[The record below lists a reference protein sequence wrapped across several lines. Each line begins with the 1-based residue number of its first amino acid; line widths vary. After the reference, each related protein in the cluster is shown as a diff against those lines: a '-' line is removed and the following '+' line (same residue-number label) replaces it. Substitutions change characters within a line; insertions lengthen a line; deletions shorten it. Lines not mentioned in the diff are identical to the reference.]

1 MRRRL
6 SRLRWQLTLSHLIA
20 ILVTLTSMVT
30 AIFLFAGVWIA
41 IQTSPNREAANDA
54 RIVARSV
61 GALVEA
67 IGDRESL
74 NVILRALAHGTVRT
88 QLGPGPFAP
97 EPAYRVEGLGP
108 SLRGLAY
115 IVVVSPDGAMIASSD
130 PAGAAFDPP
139 ERAEWAGLVAASV
152 AGERN
157 SRDLTRLR
165 AGPGPVALGAYP
177 IGGAP
182 ADGPP
187 WLANR
192 GEPPT
197 AIVVVAKRELT
208 ETNPVR
214 AMIRGILIFGAATLA
229 MLSSAFGF
237 ALAASA
243 LVGYFLSRQLVRRLE
258 QVGRA
263 AEALAAGDL
272 GARIPEGRD
281 DEVGQL
287 ARRFNDMADRLTTT
301 VAELD
306 ARTREAES
314 ALAAKRELIANVS
327 HELRTPL
334 ASISGHAESLL
345 LLGESASPER
355 HAESLEVL
363 HREARQLSRLV
374 DDLFLLSTTE
384 SGGLRLMIRTVDVG
398 AILEEVAGTFRPLAR
413 REGQIT
419 ILVDVEPGLPLA
431 SGDRE
436 RIIQVLSNLI
446 RNALRFTPEGGL
458 VSLRAVRQHDAIV
471 VMVADTGAGIPPEG
485 LERIFERFFRGDD
498 ARDRASGGAG
508 LGLAIVRE
516 LVEAMGGQVSAQS
529 VVGEGSQFA
538 FSLPVADDPLDVP
551 TNGQRKPDAG
561 LTRA

>member
-1 MRRRL
+1 MRPRL

-20 ILVTLTSMVT
+20 IVVTLVSMIA

-41 IQTSPNREAANDA
+41 VQTSPDREPSNDA
-54 RIVARSV
+54 RIVSRSI
-61 GALVEA
+61 GALVAVTSER
-67 IGDRESL
+67 DTL
-74 NVILRALAHGTVRT
+74 NLILRALVRGNVRT
-88 QLGPGPFAP
+88 QIGPGPFAP
-97 EPAYRVEGLGP
+97 EPASRIEGLGP

-115 IVVVSPDGAMIASSD
+115 IAVVGPDGAVLASSD
-130 PAGAAFDPP
+130 PAGAAFDPS
-139 ERAEWAGLVAASV
+139 ERAEWATLVTAA
-152 AGERN
+152 ANGERN
-157 SRDLTRLR
+157 TKDLTRLR

-177 IGGAP
+177 IGGT

-187 WLANR
+187 WLASR
-192 GEPPT
+192 GENPT
-197 AIVVVAKRELT
+197 AVVIVAKNQLAEVT
-208 ETNPVR
+208 PFR
-214 AMIRGILIFGAATLA
+214 AMIRGILFFGAATFA
-229 MLSSAFGF
+229 ILSSSFAFAF
-237 ALAASA
+237 ASSA
-243 LVGYFLSRQLVRRLE
+243 LVGYLLSRQLVRRLE

-263 AEALAAGDL
+263 AEALAAGEL
-272 GARIPEGRD
+272 STRIPEGRD

-287 ARRFNDMADRLTTT
+287 ARRFNAMAERLTTT

-345 LLGESASPER
+345 MLGEGASAARQS
-355 HAESLEVL
+355 ESLAVL

-374 DDLFLLSTTE
+374 DDLFLLSTAE
-384 SGGLRLMIRTVDVG
+384 SGGLRLAIRSVDV
-398 AILEEVAGTFRPLAR
+398 ADILEEVVATFRPLAR

-419 ILVDVEPGLPLA
+419 LLLDSEAGLPPA

-436 RIIQVLSNLI
+436 RIVQVLGNLV

-458 VSLRAVRQHDAIV
+458 VSLRAIRQHDMIV

-516 LVEAMGGQVSAQS
+516 LVEAMGGQVAVQS

-538 FSLPVADDPLDVP
+538 FTLPVAGTPLDIP
-551 TNGQRKPDAG
+551 TAGQKNPDAG

>member
-1 MRRRL
+1 M
-6 SRLRWQLTLSHLIA
+6 IA
-20 ILVTLTSMVT
+20 
-30 AIFLFAGVWIA
+30 AIFLFAGSWIA
-41 IQTSPNREAANDA
+41 IQTGPDREPANDA
-54 RIVARSV
+54 RIIARSI

-67 IGDRESL
+67 TSDHESL
-74 NVILRALAHGTVRT
+74 NVILRALARGTIRT

-115 IVVVSPDGAMIASSD
+115 IVVVSPGGEVLASSD

-139 ERAEWAGLVAASV
+139 ERAEWAALVAV
-152 AGERN
+152 AVDGARKTN
-157 SRDLTRLR
+157 DLTQLR
-165 AGPGPVALGAYP
+165 SGPGPVAFGAYP
-177 IGGAP
+177 IGGSV
-182 ADGPP
+182 DGPP
-187 WLANR
+187 WLATR
-192 GEPPT
+192 QESPT
-197 AIVVVAKRELT
+197 AVVVVAKQQLAQAT
-208 ETNPVR
+208 P
-214 AMIRGILIFGAATLA
+214 IRSMLHGILVFGAATLA
-229 MLSSAFGF
+229 MLSSAFLF
-237 ALAASA
+237 ALASSA

-263 AEALAAGDL
+263 AESLAAGDL
-272 GARIPEGRD
+272 ETRIPVGRD

-287 ARRFNDMADRLTTT
+287 ARRFNDMADRLTTN

-306 ARTREAES
+306 ARTRDAES

-345 LLGESASPER
+345 MLGAGVSADR
-355 HAESLEVL
+355 QAESLAVL

-384 SGGLRLMIRTVDVG
+384 SSGLRLAIRTVDVG
-398 AILEEVAGTFRPLAR
+398 SILEEVAATFRPLAR

-419 ILVDVEPGLPLA
+419 LLLEIEPELPA
-431 SGDRE
+431 ARGDRE

-458 VSLRAVRQHDAIV
+458 VSLRAIYRHNSV
-471 VMVADTGAGIPPEG
+471 VVTVADTGAGISPEG

-516 LVEAMGGQVSAQS
+516 LVEAMGGHVSAQS
-529 VVGEGSQFA
+529 VVGEGSQFV
-538 FSLPVADDPLDVP
+538 FTLPVADAPLEIP
-551 TNGQRKPDAG
+551 TNGQQMLTPTSRGPDAG
-561 LTRA
+561 QTRHHHDR